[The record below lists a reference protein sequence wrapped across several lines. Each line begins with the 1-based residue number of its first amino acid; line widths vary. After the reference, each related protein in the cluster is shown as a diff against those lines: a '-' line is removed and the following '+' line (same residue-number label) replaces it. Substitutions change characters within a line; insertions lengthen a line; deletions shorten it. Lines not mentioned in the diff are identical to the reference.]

1 MGNGKA
7 FAEPLPAQLLG
18 LAGALEGIEHGN
30 AAVKPIDLGPA
41 VRVFCGSIEDLQG
54 LLGPPRGQQV
64 AGHAGGS
71 FAPAQ
76 VFRTEL
82 AQITIHI
89 PPGDSDL
96 QQVGVAIGGALLADV
111 ATQQLQ
117 SPIPKGVLQGWY
129 QPVKLAIAVLLQQ
142 FGGLLGQGFR
152 PQLGSLANRGPALGG
167 AAKEGQQGTAA
178 VKTAAQH
185 PL

>member
-18 LAGALEGIEHGN
+18 LAGAIEGIEHGN

-41 VRVFCGSIEDLQG
+41 IRVFCGSIEDLQG
-54 LLGPPRGQQV
+54 LLGPPRGQQM
-64 AGHAGGS
+64 ACHAGGS

-96 QQVGVAIGGALLADV
+96 QQVGVAIGGAVLANG
-111 ATQQLQ
+111 AAQQLQ
-117 SPIPKGVLQGWY
+117 SPIPKGVL
-129 QPVKLAIAVLLQQ
+129 
-142 FGGLLGQGFR
+142 
-152 PQLGSLANRGPALGG
+152 
-167 AAKEGQQGTAA
+167 
-178 VKTAAQH
+178 
-185 PL
+185 